1 MKKYLFLFLMIASNL
16 VSAQSPQGI
25 NYQAAV
31 RSLDGNPIINKDIK
45 ARVSILNESPTGSIV
60 YREEHLAVTTI
71 TGQINLTIGEGQNK
85 FGQFENIDWGN
96 KLKYIK
102 VEYSEDASNNYTL
115 SNTTLLKSVP
125 YALFAEKTNLKA
137 GSGIKLEGNTIS
149 NIGDLDN
156 DAENEIQNLS
166 INGNIL
172 SISSGNSV
180 QLPNSGG
187 GSMQIL
193 TTDEILALTD
203 KTQGTM
209 ILSSSNNSIYYYAG
223 TSWYKLEST
232 IQQNGNDVVVKDCL
246 VAYYNFDNE
255 DGTDYNNEYNGTVN
269 GVVFSSD
276 VNSKIN
282 IGKSASFDGNDRITI
297 PKNPLKNLTQGSVS
311 FWIKSSAEGCI
322 IFGDTKNSQAFQIR
336 IHSNLGKKILWFNE
350 GSTFNYDLTPFFNN
364 SWNHIIVT
372 ISSSERKL
380 YANGVLLETMNNNQG
395 MTGTNFGDGMLIGVR
410 ESFAA
415 WSYTGKMDNLRIHC
429 KPLTEN
435 EVKQIFNAGQ

>member
-1 MKKYLFLFLMIASNL
+1 MIASNL

-25 NYQAAV
+25 NYQASV
-31 RSLDGNPIINKDIK
+31 RNLDGNPIINKDIK
-45 ARVSILNESPTGSIV
+45 VRVSILNESPTGSIV
-60 YREEHLAVTTI
+60 YREEHLAVTSI
-71 TGQINLTIGEGQNK
+71 TGLINLTIGEGQNK

-209 ILSSSNNSIYYYAG
+209 ILSSTNNSIYYYAG

-255 DGTDYNNEYNGTVN
+255 DGTDYNNEYHTC
-269 GVVFSSD
+269 
-276 VNSKIN
+276 
-282 IGKSASFDGNDRITI
+282 
-297 PKNPLKNLTQGSVS
+297 PK
-311 FWIKSSAEGCI
+311 
-322 IFGDTKNSQAFQIR
+322 
-336 IHSNLGKKILWFNE
+336 
-350 GSTFNYDLTPFFNN
+350 
-364 SWNHIIVT
+364 
-372 ISSSERKL
+372 
-380 YANGVLLETMNNNQG
+380 
-395 MTGTNFGDGMLIGVR
+395 
-410 ESFAA
+410 
-415 WSYTGKMDNLRIHC
+415 
-429 KPLTEN
+429 
-435 EVKQIFNAGQ
+435 